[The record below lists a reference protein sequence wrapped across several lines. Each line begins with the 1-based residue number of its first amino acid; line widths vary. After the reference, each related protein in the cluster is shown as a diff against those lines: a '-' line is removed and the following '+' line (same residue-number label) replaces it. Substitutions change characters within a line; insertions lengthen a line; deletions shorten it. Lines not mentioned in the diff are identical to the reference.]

1 MSDIF
6 DMEEGAS
13 APSNSSVMQRMMR
26 MAEEMIELEEM
37 ISGIE
42 LTLSD
47 LKSRMNHLKI
57 QELPDLMAENGLS
70 QFRTTSGATI
80 AVEDFVAGTLSKES
94 NARKAALDWLAMNGA
109 ADMIKTEVS
118 VEFGKTE
125 HNRAKDLAAKLAQDG
140 YFVDEKEGIHA
151 QTLLAFVREKL
162 RNGEE
167 VPLETLGL
175 YAGRKVKVKTA
186 TLGGKR
192 KS

>member
-1 MSDIF
+1 MSNIF
-6 DMEEGAS
+6 DTEEGAS

-26 MAEEMIELEEM
+26 LADEMIELEEM
-37 ISGIE
+37 IQGME
-42 LTLSD
+42 ATLSD
-47 LKSRMNHLKI
+47 FKSRMTHLKI

-70 QFRTTSGATI
+70 QFRTSSGATI
-80 AVEDFVAGTLSKES
+80 EVNDFVAGSLTKES
-94 NARKAALDWLAMNGA
+94 NARKTALEWLATNGA

-175 YAGRKVKVKTA
+175 YAGRTAKVKLA
-186 TLGGKR
+186 GKR